1 MSSHH
6 KCQIFLY
13 SADIKGF
20 STKGDSFHYWYTA
33 LWEDATCFREQ
44 HLFIAAASRLS
55 SMPAPPCDAKQNLF
69 KLFDF
74 LLRLLQ
80 YKKKQKNKK
89 TKSTGGEKKKMGG
102 VMEVLKIEILSA
114 IFMFVVLCGCNQTAS
129 HSFVPIALPVNWKLN
144 IFLSASFLEING
156 CCKSSDNFTEFMGF
170 HIVCELSIKQAS
182 KKKNNSFFCS
192 QFVYR

>member
-1 MSSHH
+1 
-6 KCQIFLY
+6 
-13 SADIKGF
+13 
-20 STKGDSFHYWYTA
+20 
-33 LWEDATCFREQ
+33 
-44 HLFIAAASRLS
+44 
-55 SMPAPPCDAKQNLF
+55 
-69 KLFDF
+69 
-74 LLRLLQ
+74 
-80 YKKKQKNKK
+80 
-89 TKSTGGEKKKMGG
+89 
-102 VMEVLKIEILSA
+102 MEVLKIEILSA

-156 CCKSSDNFTEFMGF
+156 CCKSSDNFTEFMDF